1 MNILKPFEIPEC
13 LQSFYLNKNQN
24 FRSKPLLKNRKW
36 SNKMCYQN
44 FYFLFWKIS
53 KISKKLHKLSVKH
66 VNLPELSFFTKISPN
81 LCNLFLIKSQNFRS
95 KHLLKNMKCSK
106 CSYDNESL
114 YFICQKIPQISKILH
129 KLLVKHVNVSNLL
142 VVMDD
147 LNIVTQNKKI
157 SATKTGLQC

>member
-44 FYFLFWKIS
+44 FYFLFGKIS

-66 VNLPELSFFTKISPN
+66 VNLPELSFFTKISLN

-114 YFICQKIPQISKILH
+114 YFR
-129 KLLVKHVNVSNLL
+129 KLLVKHVNFSNLL
-142 VVMDD
+142 LVVDY
-147 LNIVTQNKKI
+147 LNIVTQNKKNLPQNLI
-157 SATKTGLQC
+157 AVLTSLDRC